1 MPCALRGKLLFFVW
15 FASRLREAPPLFPTK
30 FPSRE
35 NPADLQIPRGKQDVG
50 NLSCSSLFSGLRDG
64 LEWLDR
70 SMAHAAQ
77 ITSIRAKS
85 LHAGA
90 SDWRVCKGSCTF
102 IPCPDTV
109 PWTSQEKVTLNQD
122 MA

>member
-1 MPCALRGKLLFFVW
+1 MPCAHRGKLPEARSCSSFGLLRDFEKLHLFFLP
-15 FASRLREAPPLFPTK
+15 S

-35 NPADLQIPRGKQDVG
+35 DPADLQIPRGKQDVG
-50 NLSCSSLFSGLRDG
+50 YLSCSSLFSGLRDG

-77 ITSIRAKS
+77 ITSIRVKS

-90 SDWRVCKGSCTF
+90 SDWRVCKGSCAF
-102 IPCPDTV
+102 IP
-109 PWTSQEKVTLNQD
+109 
-122 MA
+122 